1 MKYKYNIEQ
10 LKSMAGNPW
19 LTDRERDIF
28 ERFYRREIAIEDIA
42 AELDVS
48 RGTVNNALRSIRHKN
63 R

>member
-10 LKSMAGNPW
+10 LESMAGNPW

-28 ERFYRREIAIEDIA
+28 ERFYRRGIAIEDIA